1 MIAGLEDFSPKDYE
15 KVMAAVNKAKIEL
28 VDKLSKED
36 LEASNPEPKKVKK
49 DASKTAPAKTTTN
62 KAAEKATPA
71 KETAVSV
78 NPLPA
83 LNMEASDEP
92 TAEELNSIVVNNSKY
107 KIFENEIYLPSLD
120 CTDGRYF

>member
-62 KAAEKATPA
+62 KATEKATPA
-71 KETAVSV
+71 KETAVPI

-83 LNMEASDEP
+83 
-92 TAEELNSIVVNNSKY
+92 
-107 KIFENEIYLPSLD
+107 
-120 CTDGRYF
+120 